1 MRARRAAVA
10 REFLI
15 ASAEAFRGR
24 TKIGIV
30 IPTARARAIH
40 TGTRAS
46 SLYLTQ
52 YSSAASSIGQLANT

>member
-24 TKIGIV
+24 TLIGID
-30 IPTARARAIH
+30 IPARQWRVPFTPARVLRPCA
-40 TGTRAS
+40 
-46 SLYLTQ
+46 
-52 YSSAASSIGQLANT
+52 